1 MNELMLKEESKL
13 KLKEDKQRL
22 KLQKRIQEDRD
33 EQLVHRK

>member
-1 MNELMLKEESKL
+1 MLKEESKL

>member
-1 MNELMLKEESKL
+1 MNELRLKEESKL